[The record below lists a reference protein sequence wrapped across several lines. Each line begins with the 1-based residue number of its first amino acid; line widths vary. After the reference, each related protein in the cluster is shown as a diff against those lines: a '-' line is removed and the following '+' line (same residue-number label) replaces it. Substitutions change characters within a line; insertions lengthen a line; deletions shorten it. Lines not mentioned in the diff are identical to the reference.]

1 MDAITKRRDHLGWE
15 AQYKAEKDRIEFL
28 EKMKTET
35 VKSHLIALRITL
47 QEYILERNDV
57 ITAEISDLIGD
68 EERLKKFDK
77 E

>member
-1 MDAITKRRDHLGWE
+1 MDAITKRREHLGWE
-15 AQYKAEKDRIEFL
+15 AQYKAEKERIEFL

-47 QEYILERNDV
+47 QEYILDREDI
-57 ITAEISDLIGD
+57 ITTEIQELTGD